1 MVYPSNI
8 NLNLNTQY
16 VLPIPT
22 AQQGDTARV
31 LTFNILNNGVPFNL
45 TGKTVR
51 AKIIKPDGTKVYN
64 DLTITNV
71 TNGECNLALT
81 NQVLAVVGI
90 VKCQLEITEGQDI
103 LSTIIFNIEV
113 RESIDVTGA
122 VESSNEFT
130 ALQNGLTK
138 LDEWDKYFKETSGA
152 IEEKYTERLNEIDS
166 SLEESNTQIANLNN
180 TKVDKVDGKGLSEA
194 NFTNDE
200 KIELSNMKY
209 KAEKS
214 ELDVERKRIDAFT
227 SLTNGSTTGDAEL
240 IDGRIGGNNKRYN
253 NIGSAIR
260 GQFNDLN
267 SKFNDLRLK
276 NYKENIA
283 VTIGMYIDFENGQE
297 KVIGNNTY
305 AVSDYIKIPNNLSNI
320 LTNFNFN
327 LDGIAGWAIYD
338 INKKYISG
346 GQTLSI
352 DSIPLNAYYIRFTNY
367 NSNNIHSNLY
377 AYYSFLNLESIQAD
391 VMNTNSDVKQVQLSL
406 IPNSYV
412 SKTNGI
418 RFSVQIENVVSSSE
432 KIIIPNLCNR
442 IETNSNI
449 KIFDDAG
456 WAIYDINGQFLKGG
470 KYNII
475 TDIPKGAYYIAFS
488 HSTCEITSPYVKFYL
503 GIAQNGNEEIK
514 RIIDNTI
521 KISPNLVKGYF
532 VNKNTGEIT
541 KFKDETYA
549 INDNYI
555 IIPNNAKQIY
565 FNIDINLEG
574 VAGWA
579 IYDINGKFIK
589 GGQSNTINIE
599 QGFFAIV
606 LTNYNKMS
614 VHNNIYVTFKIGNYN
629 NSVFATKSLG
639 FVGDSITFGY
649 DQDKNGEQLQ
659 NPWVKQVGRNLKFGN
674 TLNYG
679 VSSATLMVGLSP
691 KCWVRDYT
699 TLSDSLDY
707 VGTMIG
713 INDAYRGYSLG
724 TMSDRTQ
731 DTFYGA
737 LHVYWKNMLI
747 KYPPKNNK
755 KLFAIIYPH
764 YDGLDN
770 WNLWVNAMKEVS
782 EYYSIPICDLSK
794 ELGVSPYMDTNFEY
808 WREESGKPGK
818 HNAHPTQLC
827 ADQIAKCI
835 SNFINRMF
843 GLEFIN

>member
-31 LTFNILNNGVPFNL
+31 LTFNILDKGVPFNL

-51 AKIIKPDGTKVYN
+51 AKILKPDNTKCYN
-64 DLTITNV
+64 DLTITNA
-71 TNGECNLALT
+71 TNGECTLNLT
-81 NQVLAVVGI
+81 NQILAVAGKVN
-90 VKCQLEITEGQDI
+90 CQLEIKEGEEL
-103 LSTIIFNIEV
+103 LSTIIFPIDVEP
-113 RESIDVTGA
+113 SIDINGA
-122 VESSNEFT
+122 VESTNEFT
-130 ALQNGLTK
+130 ALLNGIIK

-152 IEEKYTERLNEIDS
+152 IEEKYTERLNGIDS

-367 NSNNIHSNLY
+367 NSNNIHTNLY
-377 AYYSFLNLESIQAD
+377 AYYSFFNLESIKSD
-391 VMNTNSDVKQVQLSL
+391 IINTNSNEKQYEL
-406 IPNSYV
+406 ILTSDSYI
-412 SKTNGI
+412 SSTNGMK
-418 RFSVQIENVVSSSE
+418 FTVTTPNVVSSSDR
-432 KIIIPNLCNR
+432 IVIPNLCNK
-442 IETNSNI
+442 IKTNANI
-449 KIFDDAG
+449 TISDDAG
-456 WAIYDINGQFLKGG
+456 WAIYDANG
-470 KYNII
+470 
-475 TDIPKGAYYIAFS
+475 
-488 HSTCEITSPYVKFYL
+488 E
-503 GIAQNGNEEIK
+503 
-514 RIIDNTI
+514 
-521 KISPNLVKGYF
+521 
-532 VNKNTGEIT
+532 
-541 KFKDETYA
+541 
-549 INDNYI
+549 
-555 IIPNNAKQIY
+555 
-565 FNIDINLEG
+565 
-574 VAGWA
+574 
-579 IYDINGKFIK
+579 FIK
-589 GGQSNTINIE
+589 GGQSNTIEVEDN
-599 QGFFAIV
+599 FFAVV
-606 LTNYNKMS
+606 LTNYNKTS
-614 VHNNIYVTFKIGNYN
+614 NHNDIYVTFKIGNCG
-629 NSVFATKSLG
+629 NSVFSTKNLG

-649 DQDKNGEQLQ
+649 DQDNNGIQLP
-659 NPWVKQVGRNLKFGN
+659 NPWVKQVGRKLKFGN

-691 KCWVRDYT
+691 KCWVRDYAI
-699 TLSDSLDY
+699 LNDSLDY

-713 INDAYRGYSLG
+713 INDAYRGYNLG
-724 TMSDRTQ
+724 TMSDRTE

-737 LHVYWKNMLI
+737 LHVYWKNMLA
-747 KYPPKNNK
+747 KYPPKNGK

-770 WNLWVNAMKEVS
+770 WYLWVNAMKEVAD
-782 EYYSIPICDLSK
+782 YYSIPICDLSK
-794 ELGVSPYMDTNFEY
+794 DLGVSPYMDDDFEY